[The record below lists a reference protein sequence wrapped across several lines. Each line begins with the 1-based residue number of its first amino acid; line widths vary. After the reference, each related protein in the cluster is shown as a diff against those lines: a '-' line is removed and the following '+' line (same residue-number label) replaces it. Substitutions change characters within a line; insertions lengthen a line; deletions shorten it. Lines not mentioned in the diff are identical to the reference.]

1 MKWLLPR
8 SISIALLTL
17 CCQFPGSGHSFC
29 RADDDAAPAKDD
41 APADAPPAQQAPQPM
56 SREVF
61 NQLLRQKEYAQV
73 LTRLEAMID
82 DQANSN
88 ETFSMS
94 MMLSATLGRET
105 SDEAK
110 QVLHAIVDR
119 SRAKESWDTSTAVG
133 VAYAVD
139 GLVNRDES
147 LTTDDKLAMLDWL
160 KTKLPADEPR
170 LAMVDRT
177 MLFRRIALLNSAGR
191 QDQAGQELDKI
202 VDQARAKLDPNN
214 GPSINAFVDAVSAY
228 QSLAGQMF
236 PDRVAVVVDEAMKLT
251 AQALERENADLPI
264 YTAYFKLRLAK
275 ASSASRN
282 DPVAA
287 SAIIDDLDAKLK
299 TADESLDEA
308 GARAIAV
315 YGRSISSL
323 RSRIE
328 AALKIEKMI
337 GTEAAEID
345 AQHFVA
351 QDAVKMA
358 DLRGK
363 VVLID
368 FWAVW
373 CGPCIMTFP
382 HLIDW
387 QEKYSDRG
395 LVILGATR
403 FYNYK
408 WDDEAGRAVRGED
421 VSNEDELV
429 MLEKFRELHK
439 LQHGFFITPENSD
452 YQKTFGVT
460 GIPHAVLIDKSGK
473 IALVRIGSG
482 EANARDIEAKIKEL
496 LDAES

>member
-1 MKWLLPR
+1 MKWLQPR
-8 SISIALLTL
+8 SLSIALLTL
-17 CCQFPGSGHSFC
+17 ACQFSGPGLSLC
-29 RADDDAAPAKDD
+29 RADDAAAPAEQ
-41 APADAPPAQQAPQPM
+41 PPQPM
-56 SREVF
+56 SRQVF
-61 NQLLRQKEYAQV
+61 NQLLSQKEYAQV

-82 DQANSN
+82 NQANSN
-88 ETFSMS
+88 ETYSMS

-105 SDEAK
+105 SDQAK
-110 QVLHAIVDR
+110 QLLHAIVDR
-119 SRAKESWDTSTAVG
+119 SRAKESWDTSTAIG

-139 GLVNRDES
+139 GLINRDES
-147 LTTDDKLAMLDWL
+147 LTADDKLAMLDWL

-170 LAMVDRT
+170 LAMVERMT
-177 MLFRRIALLNSAGR
+177 LLRRISLLNGTGR
-191 QDQAGQELDKI
+191 QDEAAQELDKI
-202 VDQARAKLDPNN
+202 IDQARAKLDPND
-214 GPSINAFVDAVSAY
+214 GRSINAFVDTVGTY
-228 QSLAGQMF
+228 QSVAGQMF
-236 PDRVAVVVDEAMKLT
+236 PDRVAAVVDEATKLT
-251 AQALERENADLPI
+251 AEAIERDDADLPI
-264 YTAYFKLRLAK
+264 YTAYVKLRLAT
-275 ASSASRN
+275 ASAASRN

-287 SAIIDDLDAKLK
+287 SAIVDDLEAKLESAK
-299 TADESLDEA
+299 ESLDES

-337 GTEAAEID
+337 GTEAPEID

-351 QDAVKMA
+351 QDPVTMA

-373 CGPCIMTFP
+373 CGPCIVTFP

-387 QEKYSDRG
+387 HEKYSDRG
-395 LVILGATR
+395 LVILGATQ
-403 FYNYK
+403 FYGFK
-408 WDDEAGRAVRGED
+408 WDAEADRAVRGDD
-421 VSNEDELV
+421 VSKEDELA

-439 LQHGFFITPENSD
+439 LRHGFFITPEASA

-473 IALVRIGSG
+473 VSLVRIGSG
-482 EANARDIEAKIKEL
+482 EANARDIEAKIQEL
-496 LDAES
+496 LGAE